1 MEEILKIANE
11 LGLMLQGTDIYK
23 RYREISKKLEEDE
36 EAKSLLEEYI
46 QFSDEMYRKEKAG
59 TVIEVDEKQ
68 KLQELNEKI
77 SENQLI
83 KEFLATQT
91 YYLNMTL
98 QIQKAINEPE
108 GEPIQQSR
116 IITPDDSGKIITDI

>member
-1 MEEILKIANE
+1 MEEILEKANE
-11 LGLMLQGTDIYK
+11 LGLMIQGTDIYK
-23 RYREISKKLEEDE
+23 RYMEISKKLEGDE
-36 EAKSLLEEYI
+36 NAKSLLEEYI

-77 SENQLI
+77 SGNQLI
-83 KEFLATQT
+83 KEFIATQT
-91 YYLNMTL
+91 YYLNMTM

-108 GEPIQQSR
+108 GDLIEQSR
-116 IITPDDSGKIITDI
+116 IIKPDDSGKIITDI